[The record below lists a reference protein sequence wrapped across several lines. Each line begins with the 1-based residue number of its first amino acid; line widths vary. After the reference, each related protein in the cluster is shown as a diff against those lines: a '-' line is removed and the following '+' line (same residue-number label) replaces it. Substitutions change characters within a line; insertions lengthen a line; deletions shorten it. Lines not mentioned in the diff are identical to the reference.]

1 MFVGDVVPV
10 ALVKKLTPSSKSNTS
25 SKRIPCGSDSELSS
39 SLIPSF
45 TVLDAS
51 PFVLTTFS
59 NVVLK
64 TCVLESQPFTVPV
77 CVVKVLPAVNV
88 PVISFNTK

>member
-10 ALVKKLTPSSKSNTS
+10 ALVKKLTPSLKSNTS
-25 SKRIPCGSDSELSS
+25 SKRIPCAFCPPSPISNC
-39 SLIPSF
+39 IPLF

-64 TCVLESQPFTVPV
+64 TCVPESQPCTVPV
-77 CVVKVLPAVNV
+77 CVV
-88 PVISFNTK
+88 